1 MRHLNKIVVAAVVAL
16 TGLSAC
22 QNDFDAPGLVTPQAT
37 LKPNISIAQL
47 KETYDDNAYVTK
59 VGVNEAGEHL
69 VIAGRV
75 ISSDA
80 AGNVYK
86 NLVIRDCSGI
96 DEGDYQAALTISLNA
111 NSLYNQYRVGQE
123 IVIDVTDMY
132 IGKYRG
138 LEQICFPSETDQG
151 TLEGTFCPLEFF
163 KEHVELNGLPE
174 PSQVEPYVTTHNEY
188 ASASPSVVRK
198 YQSQLVEFKGCHF
211 KEGGKLAFTDGSKIT
226 SNRTLVLAGGDTI
239 NVRTSGYS
247 NFWAMTLP
255 EGEGDVVGI
264 LSYFNSGNTADPWQL
279 VLRSAD
285 DLHFGE
291 KEPEQGSLD
300 NPYTVD
306 GVIELENKGEGGS
319 GWVTGYIVGAVV
331 PGTSAV
337 TSNSDIEWTADVSMP
352 NTLVIAQTPEITEAV
367 SCLVVELPQG
377 SSLREK
383 GNLLDNPKNYKKQIW
398 LKGSFAKVLGTWGI
412 TGNTGS
418 SDEWKI
424 DGVDNNP
431 GDNPDTP
438 DNPDKPS
445 TGGTEASP
453 YTVAQALALN
463 NSGSGWVA
471 GYIVGWADGN
481 IASAQF
487 NASAMTASNV
497 LIADSASETDASK
510 CIVVALPKGAI
521 RNALNLMDN
530 PSNLGKKVQIT
541 GTFAAYLGGHGLTAP
556 TAYKWQ

>member
-47 KETYDDNAYVTK
+47 KETYWSDDNAYVTK

-86 NLVIRDCSGI
+86 NLVIRDCSGL

-306 GVIELENKGEGGS
+306 GVIELVKQGRRWFGM
-319 GWVTGYIVGAVV
+319 GYRLYRRRRCSRNFGRDLKQRYRMD
-331 PGTSAV
+331 GRRF
-337 TSNSDIEWTADVSMP
+337 D
-352 NTLVIAQTPEITEAV
+352 AQHTRHRPD
-367 SCLVVELPQG
+367 S
-377 SSLREK
+377 R
-383 GNLLDNPKNYKKQIW
+383 
-398 LKGSFAKVLGTWGI
+398 
-412 TGNTGS
+412 
-418 SDEWKI
+418 
-424 DGVDNNP
+424 NNR
-431 GDNPDTP
+431 GCQL
-438 DNPDKPS
+438 S
-445 TGGTEASP
+445 RGR
-453 YTVAQALALN
+453 
-463 NSGSGWVA
+463 
-471 GYIVGWADGN
+471 
-481 IASAQF
+481 
-487 NASAMTASNV
+487 TASGFV
-497 LIADSASETDASK
+497 AARERQSARQSEE
-510 CIVVALPKGAI
+510 L
-521 RNALNLMDN
+521 
-530 PSNLGKKVQIT
+530 
-541 GTFAAYLGGHGLTAP
+541 
-556 TAYKWQ
+556 